1 LSQTIV
7 AGPTNRS
14 TPMLG
19 SYYAPFIIETM
30 TIRVE
35 SWGFKDV
42 NIAGSFVI
50 PHCSIIWNI

>member
-1 LSQTIV
+1 
-7 AGPTNRS
+7 
-14 TPMLG
+14 MLG